1 MLSIKDLAASVAD
14 KDILR
19 SVSLD
24 VAPGEVHA
32 IMGPNGS
39 GKSTLSRVLAGM
51 PEYEISKGSV
61 QLDGEDLLALSL
73 EERANKGLFLGF
85 QHPVELPGVSMAAL
99 LKAAV
104 NAKRAAVGDDPL
116 DAFEMMDLFK
126 QKLELLGLKT
136 GVLAQPLNVG
146 ASGGEKKRHEMYQ
159 LAVLDPR
166 VAILD
171 EIDSGLDVDA
181 MRVVAEAIGK
191 LRTPDNA
198 FVLVTHYQRLLEHI
212 TPDHVHVFYDGRIIL
227 SGGANLA
234 HEIEKNGYDD
244 IIAKHASN

>member
-1 MLSIKDLAASVAD
+1 MFSIKDLAASVAG

-19 SVSLD
+19 GVTLN

-51 PEYEISKGSV
+51 PEYAVTAGTA
-61 QLDGEDLLALSL
+61 QLAGEDLLALPL

-85 QHPVELPGVSMAAL
+85 QHPAELPGISMAAL
-99 LKAAV
+99 LSAAI
-104 NAKRAAVGDDPL
+104 NAKRKAADQDPL
-116 DAFEMMDLFK
+116 DAFEVMDLLK
-126 QKLELLGLKT
+126 QKLDLLGLTADILGK
-136 GVLAQPLNVG
+136 PLNVG

-159 LAVLDPR
+159 LAVLDPT

-181 MRVVAEAIGK
+181 LRIVAEAIGK

-198 FVLVTHYQRLLEHI
+198 FILVTHYQRLLSHI
-212 TPDHVHVFYDGRIIL
+212 TPDHVHVFYGGCIIL
-227 SGGANLA
+227 SGGAELA
-234 HEIEKNGYDD
+234 HRIETDGYDG
-244 IIAKHASN
+244 IIKEHASN